1 MSSTALLT
9 PELLLRAYAT
19 GCFPMA
25 DDESNEILWF
35 APDPRSIIPLD
46 RFRVPRSLRRT
57 IRSATFDVR
66 MDTAFEVVIRSCAD
80 RPRTWISEEILET
93 YLELHRRGFAHSV
106 ETWRDGLLAGG
117 LYGVALG
124 GAFFGESMFH
134 HAADA
139 SKVALVSLVNWLRAR
154 GFELLDTQFTT
165 PHLQRFGAVE
175 IPREEYESRL
185 SHAIR
190 LDVSW

>member
-1 MSSTALLT
+1 MSTTAILT
-9 PELLLRAYAT
+9 PELVLRAYAT

-25 DDESNEILWF
+25 DDESDEVLWF

-57 IRSATFDVR
+57 IRSAAFDVR

-93 YLELHRRGFAHSV
+93 FVELHRRGFAHSV
-106 ETWRDGLLAGG
+106 ETWRDGRLAGG

-134 HAADA
+134 RTADA
-139 SKVALVSLVNWLRAR
+139 SKVALVFLVNWLRGR

-185 SHAIR
+185 MHAIR